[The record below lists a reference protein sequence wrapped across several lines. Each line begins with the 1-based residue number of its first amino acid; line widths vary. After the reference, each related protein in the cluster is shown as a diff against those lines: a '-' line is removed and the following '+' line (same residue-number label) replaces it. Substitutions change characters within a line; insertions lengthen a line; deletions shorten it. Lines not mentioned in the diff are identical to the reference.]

1 MVVKETSIVEELICI
16 DDLCRILKLKKSYV
30 YLLTHEKKIPHYK
43 LGRQLRFKLSDIE
56 KWVGEH
62 FVDSEEPIKLVD
74 F

>member
-1 MVVKETSIVEELICI
+1 MTSSNDIIEELIGI

-43 LGRQLRFKLSDIE
+43 LNGHLRFRLSEIE
-56 KWVGEH
+56 EWLKRQ
-62 FVDSEEPIKLVD
+62 FVNVKEMNKVVD